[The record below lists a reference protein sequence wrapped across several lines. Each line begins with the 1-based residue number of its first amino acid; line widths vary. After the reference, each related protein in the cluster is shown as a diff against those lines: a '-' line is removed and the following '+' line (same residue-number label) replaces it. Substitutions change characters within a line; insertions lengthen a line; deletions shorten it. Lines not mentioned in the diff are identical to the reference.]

1 MIHFREQLKQK
12 QRNEAEQARGGKQ
25 RRCWSPQRAQP
36 VRMSRLT
43 AMQRFE
49 EQQRL
54 KLMSRKIASAK
65 SILKKENIIGNAGR
79 GPYRANAA
87 LGACPDSG
95 IPTPMQSDD
104 SGMVVM
110 RKVKQPSARKR
121 PEWQDINRQDYAS
134 GGRPAP
140 RVQYAE
146 RRKPHRVLPQASRDA
161 LARGLERAEAISHKM
176 KVSPKHEMREAAE
189 AAEAA
194 YARIRH
200 SLGSAKKDQEGA
212 RAKSSGDT
220 QAEADDLAES
230 IDALSSVLDSKLALI
245 AEASQEHLAGTA
257 SSFVHT
263 GHPGGVVQDET
274 GGKGLQDAACDILA
288 GTVSSFVNSATRDA
302 GTLQGRQENTP
313 GNEPGA
319 IVTYASPMCL

>member
-1 MIHFREQLKQK
+1 
-12 QRNEAEQARGGKQ
+12 
-25 RRCWSPQRAQP
+25 
-36 VRMSRLT
+36 MSRLT

-161 LARGLERAEAISHKM
+161 LARGLLERAEAISHKM

-220 QAEADDLAES
+220 QAEADDPVRTTSDAE
-230 IDALSSVLDSKLALI
+230 D
-245 AEASQEHLAGTA
+245 
-257 SSFVHT
+257 
-263 GHPGGVVQDET
+263 
-274 GGKGLQDAACDILA
+274 
-288 GTVSSFVNSATRDA
+288 
-302 GTLQGRQENTP
+302 
-313 GNEPGA
+313 
-319 IVTYASPMCL
+319 